1 MTFIFTA
8 LSFLKNWYQEISIAV
23 VVGTLVYI
31 VFSWW
36 GGNAEIARLKGQL
49 NVYADKNEQLLVQIQ
64 TYEVQSTLI
73 KAKVAEASAERDKM
87 VVVLSKEINKIR
99 NQPIPKECDKA
110 IAYGIQ
116 YKGDLQWPEQ

>member
-1 MTFIFTA
+1 MTIFLTL
-8 LSFLKNWYQEISIAV
+8 LSFFKNWYKEISIV
-23 VVGTLVYI
+23 IIVGTLVYI

-49 NVYADKNEQLLVQIQ
+49 NVYADKNEQLLVQIKS
-64 TYEVQSTLI
+64 YEKQSEII
-73 KAKVAEASAERDKM
+73 KAKVAEASHERDKM